1 MLQHPPVV
9 PGGASK
15 QSLHPAMALGGG
27 EKLGLLV
34 LVRGDP
40 KPVVP
45 PQFVRLSSWV
55 EVLDEGEK
63 LGLLVAEEAAGGPA

>member
-1 MLQHPPVV
+1 
-9 PGGASK
+9 
-15 QSLHPAMALGGG
+15 MALGGG